1 MLILGRLAR
10 STSTRPE
17 KQVTRRRA
25 RAYCPLCPACCPTA
39 SVCSVDGTV
48 ANGLY
53 SFDASLAHGRRQNA
67 DGGGQ
72 NARAPQKR
80 TKLGDFAYKFPPTPR
95 VGLVWPRPH
104 RPALILL
111 FAKKFFRVVAVV
123 AAFVSNAG
131 RLTQP
136 PLHTNEV
143 DRTNILAP
151 GFWSGTCR
159 THLLP
164 AFTPEN
170 FRGLAHGT
178 LYPVTAAQ
186 LLPIHTR
193 FLAPIHF
200 FKLAKN

>member
-1 MLILGRLAR
+1 VG
-10 STSTRPE
+10 
-17 KQVTRRRA
+17 
-25 RAYCPLCPACCPTA
+25 
-39 SVCSVDGTV
+39 GTV
-48 ANGLY
+48 AKAYY
-53 SFDASLAHGRRQNA
+53 SFDTSCTDGRRQNA
-67 DGGGQ
+67 AGGGQ
-72 NARAPQKR
+72 NACAPRKQ
-80 TKLGDFAYKFPPTPR
+80 TKLDDFAYKFPPTPR

-170 FRGLAHGT
+170 SRDWPIGKS
-178 LYPVTAAQ
+178 YPVTAAQ
-186 LLPIHTR
+186 LLPIRTR

-200 FKLAKN
+200 FQARKELDPEVAACAWRFKIYLINAQQISCAFD